1 VGSLGGGRRI
11 SSRPVLITRTP
22 LRISLGGGGTDL
34 PSYYMRHGGFVVAAA
49 ITKYVFIGINR
60 TFTDDYF
67 LKYSALERVKRH
79 DDIEHPIIRSALS
92 LHPIGPSLEIV
103 SLADIPA
110 GTGLGSSGT
119 FTVGLLRALHAFKR
133 EHITPGDLAEE
144 AAHVEIDLLGE
155 PAGKQDQ
162 YIAAFGGISC
172 FEFSPNGDVQV
183 SPLSLSTATLHD
195 LEEHLLM
202 FFTGYSR
209 DAGELLADQR
219 QRSESGEE
227 AMLAALHHVKELGVE
242 IRHTLRR
249 GDAAGFGRLMHEH
262 WLRKRERSE
271 GMSNAEVDRWYDV
284 AMANG
289 ALGGKLVGAGGG
301 GFLLFYAEDQKALRG
316 AMAAEGLTE
325 VRFGFDFDGSSVIV
339 RD

>member
-1 VGSLGGGRRI
+1 
-11 SSRPVLITRTP
+11 VLITRTP

-34 PSYYMRHGGFVVAAA
+34 ASYYTRRGGFVLAAA
-49 ITKYVFIGINR
+49 ITKYVYIGINR

-67 LKYSALERVKRH
+67 LKYSALERVQRP
-79 DDIEHPIIRSALS
+79 DEIRHPIIRSALD
-92 LHPIGPSLEIV
+92 LHPVGPSLEIV

-133 EHITPGDLAEE
+133 AHITPGDLAEE

-162 YIAAFGGISC
+162 YIAAFGGITS
-172 FEFSPNGDVQV
+172 FEFAHDGNVHV
-183 SPLSLSTATLHD
+183 APLSLSTTTLHD

-209 DAGELLADQR
+209 EAGALLDDQR
-219 QRSESGEE
+219 KRSESGDEE
-227 AMLAALHHVKELGVE
+227 MLAALDFVKELGLE
-242 IRHTLRR
+242 IRDTLRR
-249 GDAAGFGRLMHEH
+249 GDASGFGRLMHEH

-271 GMSNAEVDRWYDV
+271 GMSNEQVDRWYEL

-301 GFLLFYAEDQKALRG
+301 GFLLFYAAEPKALRA
-316 AMAAEGLTE
+316 AMKKEGLPE
-325 VRFGFDFDGSSVIV
+325 VRFGFDFDGSTVV
-339 RD
+339 ARD

>member
-1 VGSLGGGRRI
+1 
-11 SSRPVLITRTP
+11 VLITRTP

-34 PSYYMRHGGFVVAAA
+34 PSYYTRHGGFVLAAA
-49 ITKYVFIGINR
+49 ITKYVYIGINR

-67 LKYSALERVKRH
+67 LKYSALERVRRPDEIH
-79 DDIEHPIIRSALS
+79 HPIIRSALA
-92 LHPIGPSLEIV
+92 LHPVGPSLEIV

-144 AAHVEIDLLGE
+144 AAHVEIEMLGE

-162 YIAAFGGISC
+162 YIAAFGGITC
-172 FEFSPNGDVQV
+172 FEFSRDGDVQV
-183 SPLSLSTATLHD
+183 VPLSLSTATLHD

-209 DAGELLADQR
+209 DAGGLLADQR
-219 QRSESGEE
+219 ERSESGDE
-227 AMLAALHHVKELGVE
+227 AMLAALDHVKELGLE
-242 IRHTLRR
+242 IRDTLRH

-271 GMSNAEVDRWYDV
+271 GMSNREVDRWYDV
-284 AMANG
+284 AIANG

-301 GFLLFYAEDQKALRG
+301 GFLLFYAEDQKALRA
-316 AMAAEGLTE
+316 AMKKEGLPE
-325 VRFGFDFDGSSVIV
+325 VRFGFDFDGSTVV
-339 RD
+339 ARD

>member
-1 VGSLGGGRRI
+1 
-11 SSRPVLITRTP
+11 VLITRTP
-22 LRISLGGGGTDL
+22 LRVSLGGGGTDL
-34 PSYYMRHGGFVVAAA
+34 PSYYSRHGGFVLSAA
-49 ITKYVFIGINR
+49 ITKYVYIGINR

-67 LKYSALERVKRH
+67 LKYSALERVKQPNEIH
-79 DDIEHPIIRSALS
+79 HPIIRSALG
-92 LHPIGPSLEIV
+92 LHGVGPSLEIV

-133 EHITPGDLAEE
+133 EHVTPADLAEE

-155 PAGKQDQ
+155 PVGKQDH
-162 YIAAFGGISC
+162 YIASFGGITC
-172 FEFSPNGDVQV
+172 FEFATDGRVDIA
-183 SPLSLSTATLHD
+183 PLNMSTPTLHD

-209 DAGELLADQR
+209 QAGKLLTDQR
-219 QRSESGEE
+219 QRTEAGDE
-227 AMLAALHHVKELGVE
+227 AMLAGLSEVKELGIE
-242 IRHTLRR
+242 IRDLLRR
-249 GDAAGFGRLMHEH
+249 GDTAGFGRLMHEH
-262 WLRKRERSE
+262 WIRKRRRSK
-271 GMSNAEVDRWYDV
+271 GMSNEAVDRWYEV

-301 GFLLFYAEDQKALRG
+301 GFLLFYASDQKAVRA
-316 AMAAEGLTE
+316 AMKQEGLTE
-325 VRFGFDFDGSSVIV
+325 VRFTFDFDGSTVIA

>member
-1 VGSLGGGRRI
+1 
-11 SSRPVLITRTP
+11 VLITRTP

-34 PSYYMRHGGFVVAAA
+34 PSYYTRHGGFVLAAA
-49 ITKYVFIGINR
+49 ITKYVYIGINR

-67 LKYSALERVKRH
+67 LKYSALERVKRAEE
-79 DDIEHPIIRSALS
+79 ISHPIIRAALG
-92 LHPIGPSLEIV
+92 LHPVGPSVEIV

-144 AAHVEIDLLGE
+144 AVHVEIDLLGE

-162 YIAAFGGISC
+162 YIAAFGGITC
-172 FEFSPNGDVQV
+172 FEFSPSGEVQV
-183 SPLSLSTATLHD
+183 VPLSVSTATLHD

-202 FFTGYSR
+202 FFTGYAR
-209 DAGELLADQR
+209 DAGTLLTDQR
-219 QRSESGEE
+219 KRSESGDA
-227 AMLAALHHVKELGVE
+227 AMLTALDYVKELGME
-242 IRHTLRR
+242 IRETLRR
-249 GDAAGFGRLMHEH
+249 GDAPAFGRLMHEH
-262 WLRKRERSE
+262 WLRKRDRSQ
-271 GMSNAEVDRWYDV
+271 GMSNEKVDRWYDV

-301 GFLLFYAEDQKALRG
+301 GFLLFYAEDQKALRA
-316 AMAAEGLTE
+316 AMKQEGLAE
-325 VRFGFDFDGSSVIV
+325 VRFSFDFDGSTVV
-339 RD
+339 ARD

>member
-1 VGSLGGGRRI
+1 LP
-11 SSRPVLITRTP
+11 PVLITRTP

-34 PSYYMRHGGFVVAAA
+34 PSYYSRHGGFVVAAA
-49 ITKYVFIGINR
+49 ITKYVYIGINR

-67 LKYSALERVKRH
+67 LKYSALERVKRP
-79 DDIEHPIIRSALS
+79 DEIRHPIIRSALE
-92 LHPIGPSLEIV
+92 LHPVGPSLEIV

-144 AAHVEIDLLGE
+144 AAHIEIDVLGE

-162 YIAAFGGISC
+162 YIAAFGGITC
-172 FEFSPNGDVQV
+172 FEFSRDGDVQAA
-183 SPLSLSTATLHD
+183 PLSLSTATLHD

-209 DAGELLADQR
+209 DAAMLLADQR
-219 QRSESGEE
+219 DRSESGDK
-227 AMLAALHHVKELGVE
+227 AMLAALDQVKELGVA
-242 IRHTLRR
+242 IRDTLRR
-249 GDAAGFGRLMHEH
+249 GDAAGFGRLLHEH
-262 WLRKRERSE
+262 WLRKRERSA
-271 GMSNAEVDRWYDV
+271 GMSNDEVDRWYDI
-284 AMANG
+284 ATANG

-301 GFLLFYAEDQKALRG
+301 GFLLFYADDPKTLRA
-316 AMAAEGLTE
+316 AMKREGLAE
-325 VRFGFDFDGSSVIV
+325 VRFHFDFDGCSVV
-339 RD
+339 ARD

>member
-1 VGSLGGGRRI
+1 M
-11 SSRPVLITRTP
+11 LITRTP

-34 PSYYMRHGGFVVAAA
+34 PSYYRRHGGLVLAAA
-49 ITKYVFIGINR
+49 ITKYVYIGINR

-67 LKYSALERVKRH
+67 LKYSALERVNRPEE
-79 DDIEHPIIRSALS
+79 IRHPIIRSALS
-92 LHPIGPSLEIV
+92 LHPVGPSLEIV

-162 YIAAFGGISC
+162 YIAAFGGITS
-172 FEFSPNGDVQV
+172 FEFAPDGDVHV
-183 SPLSLSTATLHD
+183 APLSLSTATLHD

-209 DAGELLADQR
+209 EAGTLLADQR
-219 QRSESGEE
+219 DRTEAGEN
-227 AMLAALHHVKELGVE
+227 AMVANLEHVKRLGLE
-242 IRHTLRR
+242 IRDALEH
-249 GDAAGFGRLMHEH
+249 GDTARFGRLMHEH
-262 WLRKRERSE
+262 WLQKKERSP
-271 GMSNAEVDRWYDV
+271 GMSNDDVNRWYDI

-301 GFLLFYAEDQKALRG
+301 GFLLFYASDPKALRSR
-316 AMAAEGLTE
+316 MAEEELTE
-325 VRFGFDFDGSSVIV
+325 VRFAFDFDGSSVIA

>member
-1 VGSLGGGRRI
+1 M
-11 SSRPVLITRTP
+11 LITRTP

-34 PSYYMRHGGFVVAAA
+34 PSYYTRHGGFVLAAA
-49 ITKYVFIGINR
+49 ITKYVYIGINR

-67 LKYSALERVKRH
+67 LKYSALERVKRP
-79 DDIEHPIIRSALS
+79 DEINHPIIRSALA
-92 LHPIGPSLEIV
+92 LHPLGPSLEIV

-162 YIAAFGGISC
+162 YIAAFGGITC
-172 FEFSPNGDVQV
+172 FEFSSEGEVQV
-183 SPLSLSTATLHD
+183 APLSISTATLHD

-202 FFTGYSR
+202 FFTGYAR
-209 DAGELLADQR
+209 DAGTLLTDQR
-219 QRSESGEE
+219 TRSESGDA
-227 AMLAALHHVKELGVE
+227 AMLAALDHVKELGIE
-242 IRHTLRR
+242 IRDTLRR
-249 GDAAGFGRLMHEH
+249 GDAPGFGRLMHEH
-262 WLRKRERSE
+262 WLRKRERSQ
-271 GMSNAEVDRWYDV
+271 GMSNEKVDRWYDV
-284 AMANG
+284 AITNG

-301 GFLLFYAEDQKALRG
+301 GFLLFYAEDQKALRA
-316 AMAAEGLTE
+316 AMKQEGLAE
-325 VRFGFDFDGSSVIV
+325 VRFSFDFDGSTVV
-339 RD
+339 ARD

>member
-1 VGSLGGGRRI
+1 
-11 SSRPVLITRTP
+11 VLITRTP

-34 PSYYMRHGGFVVAAA
+34 PSYYSRHGGFVLAAA
-49 ITKYVFIGINR
+49 ITKYVYIGINR

-67 LKYSALERVKRH
+67 LKYSALERVKRSDEIH
-79 DDIEHPIIRSALS
+79 HPIIRSALA
-92 LHPIGPSLEIV
+92 LHPVGPSLEIV

-110 GTGLGSSGT
+110 GTGLGSSGS

-162 YIAAFGGISC
+162 YIAAFGGITC
-172 FEFSPNGDVQV
+172 FEFSQNGVVQV
-183 SPLSLSTATLHD
+183 APLSLSTAMLHD

-209 DAGELLADQR
+209 DAGSLLADQR
-219 QRSESGEE
+219 ERSESGDE
-227 AMLAALHHVKELGVE
+227 AMLAALDYVKELGVE
-242 IRHTLRR
+242 IRDTLRR
-249 GDAAGFGRLMHEH
+249 GDAGGFGRLMHEH
-262 WLRKRERSE
+262 WSRKRERSE
-271 GMSNAEVDRWYDV
+271 GMSNDEVDRWYDV
-284 AMANG
+284 AIANG

-301 GFLLFYAEDQKALRG
+301 GFLLFYAEDQKALRA
-316 AMAAEGLTE
+316 AMKEEGLNE
-325 VRFGFDFDGSSVIV
+325 VRFGFDFDGSTVV
-339 RD
+339 ARD

>member
-1 VGSLGGGRRI
+1 M
-11 SSRPVLITRTP
+11 LITRTP

-34 PSYYMRHGGFVVAAA
+34 PSYYTRHGGFVLAAA
-49 ITKYVFIGINR
+49 ITKYVYIGINR

-67 LKYSALERVKRH
+67 LKYSALERVKRP
-79 DDIEHPIIRSALS
+79 DEINHPIIRSALA

-162 YIAAFGGISC
+162 YIAAFGGITC
-172 FEFSPNGDVQV
+172 FEFSTAGEVQV
-183 SPLSLSTATLHD
+183 APLSISTATLHD

-202 FFTGYSR
+202 FFTGYAR
-209 DAGELLADQR
+209 EAGTLLTDQR
-219 QRSESGEE
+219 KRSESGDA
-227 AMLAALHHVKELGVE
+227 AMLAALDYVKELGIE
-242 IRHTLRR
+242 IRATLRR
-249 GDAAGFGRLMHEH
+249 GDAPGFGRLMHEH
-262 WLRKRERSE
+262 WLRKRERSQ
-271 GMSNAEVDRWYDV
+271 GMSNEKVDRWYDV
-284 AMANG
+284 AIANG

-301 GFLLFYAEDQKALRG
+301 GFLLFYAEDQKALRA
-316 AMAAEGLTE
+316 AMKQEGLAE
-325 VRFGFDFDGSSVIV
+325 VRFSFDFDGSTVV
-339 RD
+339 ARD